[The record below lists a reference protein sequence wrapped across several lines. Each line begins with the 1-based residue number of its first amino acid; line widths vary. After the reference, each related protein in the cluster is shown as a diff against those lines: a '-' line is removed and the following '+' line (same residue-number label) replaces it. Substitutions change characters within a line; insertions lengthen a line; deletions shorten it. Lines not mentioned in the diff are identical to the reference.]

1 VSTAFDPAAPDV
13 DALVAARPRVASVGI
28 YIVDVLGRP
37 VSALPV
43 GQGSHPLD
51 EIRMTPAGTA
61 GGTAVDLA
69 RLGAQVLAVGAIGVD
84 AIGDFLLDSLR
95 REDVDV
101 SGLTRTDAVQTS
113 ATILPIHPDGSR
125 PAWHVRGANA
135 LFSGEHVP
143 WDRLDGLDALHLG
156 GLTALP
162 AMDGAPAAELLR
174 RAREA
179 GAMTT
184 ADCLGVKRPDAIDVL
199 AEALPHVD
207 LFMPNE
213 GEALAIAG
221 VATAAEAARRFRE
234 LGAAR
239 VIVKRGGD
247 GCLIADDEGLRTLPA
262 HDAPVVD
269 TTGCGDAFCAGT
281 IVARCAGW
289 SIDDAARFGGATA
302 GLTMRA
308 LGSDAGARTVG
319 EAVAYMTDSPYRTT
333 PIVPG
338 DPTRGDLASR
348 PVGRA

>member
-1 VSTAFDPAAPDV
+1 MSTPDTT
-13 DALVAARPRVASVGI
+13 ALLASTPRVASVGI

-69 RLGAQVLAVGAIGVD
+69 RLGARVSAIGAIGVD
-84 AIGDFLLDSLR
+84 LIGDFLVDALR
-95 REDVDV
+95 REGVDTD
-101 SGLTRTDAVQTS
+101 GLVRTDAAQTS

-135 LFSGEHVP
+135 LFGAGDAP
-143 WDRLDGLDALHLG
+143 ARRLAGLDAVHLG
-156 GLTALP
+156 GVAALP
-162 AMDGAPAAELLR
+162 AFDGAPAVELLR
-174 RAREA
+174 AAREA
-179 GAMTT
+179 GALTT

-199 AEALPHVD
+199 AEVLPHVD

-221 VATAAEAARRFRE
+221 VATAYEAAERFRA
-234 LGAAR
+234 LGGDR
-239 VIVKRGGD
+239 VIIKRGAD
-247 GCLIADDEGLRTLPA
+247 GCLIVDDAGARTLPA

-281 IVARCAGW
+281 IVALCAGW
-289 SIDDAARFGGATA
+289 SLDDAARLGGATA
-302 GLTMRA
+302 ALNMRG
-308 LGSDAGARTVG
+308 LGSDAGARTTA
-319 EAVAYMTDSPYRTT
+319 EALEFLAAATYRTEPT
-333 PIVPG
+333 APG
-338 DPTRGDLASR
+338 DPTLGLPADHATA
-348 PVGRA
+348 GA